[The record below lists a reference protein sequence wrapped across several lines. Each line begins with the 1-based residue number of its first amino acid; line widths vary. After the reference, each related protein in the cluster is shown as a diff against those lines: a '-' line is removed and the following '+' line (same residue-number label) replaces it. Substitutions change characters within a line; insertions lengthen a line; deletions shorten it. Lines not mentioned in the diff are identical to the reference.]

1 MIARVLAFSLLT
13 AVAPV
18 AQTPLAAFVDAA
30 FAPQPPA
37 VQPPPGQPPVV
48 QPPPGQ
54 PPAVQPPPG
63 QPPQTTLQTTAKP
76 PAPPRREGQSFNVKV
91 DVTISEQT
99 GGAAPLK
106 KTVTVVAGEG
116 TTASVR
122 SQATFGGSTPSPL
135 NVDIVP
141 TVTPEG
147 KIRLTINVQY
157 DAPAPSVVA
166 DASGGRAGDTQTI
179 RSALGNLTRTELRQG
194 VTVILESGKPL
205 VISQSADPVGDRK
218 VTVEVTGTV
227 LK

>member
-1 MIARVLAFSLLT
+1 MIARVLAFGLLT
-13 AVAPV
+13 AVTPV
-18 AQTPLAAFVDAA
+18 APAPLAAYVDDAIA
-30 FAPQPPA
+30 APQQPP
-37 VQPPPGQPPVV
+37 VIQPPPGTPVVQPPRTPPVV
-48 QPPPGQ
+48 QPPPGT
-54 PPAVQPPPG
+54 P
-63 QPPQTTLQTTAKP
+63 TTLQTPAKP

-99 GGAAPLK
+99 GSGTPFK

-122 SQATFGGSTPSPL
+122 SQATFGGQTPSPL

-147 KIRLTINVQY
+147 KIRLTVNVQY
-157 DAPAPSVVA
+157 DAPAPPLVA
-166 DASGGRAGDTQTI
+166 DASAGRAGDTPTI

-194 VTVILESGKPL
+194 ITVMLDSGKPL

-218 VTVEVTGTV
+218 VTVEVMATI